1 MPAATAPNFKPGQQ
15 IRLTITATPRS
26 ERAEDTLKRLMFLEP
41 GVRRGLKRAQRRR
54 RQDMVVYNRGNRD
67 WYKRE
72 KCARIVRAEKGGTWT
87 MAYSHQ
93 LAPDLASVSGYVKVE
108 PA

>member
-1 MPAATAPNFKPGQQ
+1 MLPNFKPGQT
-15 IRLTITATPRS
+15 IRVTISKAPR
-26 ERAEDTLKRLMFLEP
+26 AAAKIDTLERLMRQDP
-41 GVRRGLKRAQRRR
+41 GVKRGLRRAQRRR

-72 KCARIVRAEKGGTWT
+72 RCARIVKAATGASWT
-87 MAYSHQ
+87 MQYSHHI
-93 LAPDLASVSGYVKVE
+93 APELKSLEGFVTIQ

>member
-1 MPAATAPNFKPGQQ
+1 MLDTLKPGQT
-15 IRLTITATPRS
+15 IRCTITAAPRT
-26 ERAEDTLKRLMFLEP
+26 EAGIDTLERLMRQEP
-41 GVRRGLKRAQRRR
+41 SIKRGLRRAQRRR

-72 KCARIVRAEKGGTWT
+72 ICGKLVQARKGASWT
-87 MAYSHQ
+87 MQYSLQ
-93 LAPDLASVSGYVKVE
+93 ILPELKSLAKYLQVK

>member
-1 MPAATAPNFKPGQQ
+1 MRQDPAVK
-15 IRLTITATPRS
+15 
-26 ERAEDTLKRLMFLEP
+26 
-41 GVRRGLKRAQRRR
+41 RGLRRAQRRR

-72 KCARIVRAEKGGTWT
+72 VCGKQVRAEQGATWT
-87 MAYSHQ
+87 MQYSHQ
-93 LAPDLASVSGYVKVE
+93 IAPELRSLGDFLTIQ

>member
-1 MPAATAPNFKPGQQ
+1 MLQNLKPGQT
-15 IRLTITATPRS
+15 IRCTIAKAP
-26 ERAEDTLKRLMFLEP
+26 RAEAKADTIVRLMQQEP
-41 GVRRGLKRAQRRR
+41 AIQRGLRRAQRRR

-72 KCARIVRAEKGGTWT
+72 TCGRLVKATKGASWT
-87 MAYSHQ
+87 MQYSHHI
-93 LAPDLASVSGYVKVE
+93 APELRSLEGFVTIQ

>member
-1 MPAATAPNFKPGQQ
+1 MPDFKPGQN
-15 IRLTITATPRS
+15 IRLTITAAPRN
-26 ERAEDTLKRLMFLEP
+26 EAGVDTLERLMRQEP
-41 GVRRGLKRAQRRR
+41 SVKRGLRKAQRRR

-72 KCARIVRAEKGGTWT
+72 KCARIARAEKGATWT

-93 LAPDLASVSGYVKVE
+93 LAPELASIASYVKIE
-108 PA
+108 AA